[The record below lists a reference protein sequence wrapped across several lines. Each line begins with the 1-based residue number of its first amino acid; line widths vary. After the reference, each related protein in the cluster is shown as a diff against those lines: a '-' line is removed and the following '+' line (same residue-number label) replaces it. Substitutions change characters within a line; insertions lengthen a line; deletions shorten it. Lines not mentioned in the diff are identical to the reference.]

1 MKLVVLV
8 VQLEENLMGRDHLG
22 EHDTKLGF
30 CQHCD
35 IHRVGI
41 YYGQVMNKG
50 AYRLWAH
57 VNANS
62 LCALEKSCHG

>member
-1 MKLVVLV
+1 
-8 VQLEENLMGRDHLG
+8 MGRDHLG

-35 IHRVGI
+35 IHMVGI

-57 VNANS
+57 INANS
-62 LCALEKSCHG
+62 LCALEKLYHG